1 MFCDRRHNAFIASV
15 LNASPSIIVRFSSS
29 GTGHARPVSL
39 RHLTIAG
46 AATPDVSYIGPAYAR
61 ISASLALATDLAAGV
76 GVRLASAPF
85 GVTVSEVIPADPDAR
100 TEERYDDGDTAEAAR
115 AQPLCR
121 RQLGFC
127 RNDRERWF
135 AISAICQRSL
145 TQSLQAAAHVL
156 VIRMKDGRKV
166 KLAGRSGGRGWI
178 GPFSSPLV
186 FTETTVAVVSIGG
199 SGIPYAVQVSDTVT
213 KQPS

>member
-115 AQPLCR
+115 AMVCHKRDMP
-121 RQLGFC
+121 
-127 RNDRERWF
+127 E
-135 AISAICQRSL
+135 
-145 TQSLQAAAHVL
+145 
-156 VIRMKDGRKV
+156 
-166 KLAGRSGGRGWI
+166 
-178 GPFSSPLV
+178 
-186 FTETTVAVVSIGG
+186 
-199 SGIPYAVQVSDTVT
+199 IPYAIVAGCSARPGRQDEGWSKGEISRPLWRTRMDRAVQLA
-213 KQPS
+213 PSLH